1 MSPLKQKII
10 IWTYQKPNGMGFQP
24 WIFVGVAAMAFARL
38 TRDRPQKT
46 SVGCSRTMV
55 VIWVGY
61 VISLEG
67 ILFPQLRLIFLL
79 HMLEVVLSKLLF
91 KCLKWYYSINT
102 TLFQISTANKMRAS
116 TERTYGKRDLR
127 NDNKQSN
134 FHADTIS
141 TYSNLMT
148 FFFLFFFLTARW
160 GMILLMEEIRPTS
173 WYGEKLPFATG
184 FMDPRWFSRRIFWP
198 STVSPGD
205 LSWYLGFQPLKLHQ
219 EVLELRRARGG
230 TNFL

>member
-10 IWTYQKPNGMGFQP
+10 VWTYQKPNGMGFQP

-46 SVGCSRTMV
+46 SVGCSRTVV

-148 FFFLFFFLTARW
+148 FFFCFSFLQLDEGW
-160 GMILLMEEIRPTS
+160 YCWWKKSGQPVGMVKNSHLQRVLWIP
-173 WYGEKLPFATG
+173 GG
-184 FMDPRWFSRRIFWP
+184 FLAGSSD
-198 STVSPGD
+198 
-205 LSWYLGFQPLKLHQ
+205 HQ
-219 EVLELRRARGG
+219 QYHLVTWADI
-230 TNFL
+230 